1 MTICLKGGHIVDPA
15 NRLDKVTDIYL
26 DDGVITALGRAP
38 SGAPIDATYDVS
50 GSYVIPGLVD
60 LGAHL
65 REPGF
70 EHKGNIATELKAA
83 VAGGFTTICCTPDT
97 RPVIDNGSVV
107 EHIRQRASR
116 ERSARVFCLGA
127 LTANLEG
134 KVLAEMAA
142 LKESGCIAVTNL
154 NQAISDTS
162 VLRHALA
169 YAASCELKVFL
180 HPYEYWLNRDGE
192 MHEGARSTL
201 LGVPGLPAAAELI
214 ALQRDL
220 ILVEE
225 TGVEAHFC
233 GLSCGQSV
241 QLIAAAKKRGL
252 PVTADVAAAN
262 LLFNETDISGFDS
275 QFRVMPPVRSK
286 SDQTQ
291 LRNGIKNDKLDAIS
305 SNHEP
310 HDTDAKLAPFSQAEP
325 GMSSFDTYLSS
336 MMAMAENKRLDM
348 AKLVAAMSTNP
359 SKLLGLEANG
369 LATGARADICV
380 FDPNKAWQVNPEEM
394 LSHGKNTPLLGTKLV
409 GKVVLTLVNGRVVF
423 DNLPSA

>member
-1 MTICLKGGHIVDPA
+1 
-15 NRLDKVTDIYL
+15 
-26 DDGVITALGRAP
+26 
-38 SGAPIDATYDVS
+38 
-50 GSYVIPGLVD
+50 
-60 LGAHL
+60 
-65 REPGF
+65 
-70 EHKGNIATELKAA
+70 
-83 VAGGFTTICCTPDT
+83 
-97 RPVIDNGSVV
+97 
-107 EHIRQRASR
+107 
-116 ERSARVFCLGA
+116 
-127 LTANLEG
+127 
-134 KVLAEMAA
+134 
-142 LKESGCIAVTNL
+142 
-154 NQAISDTS
+154 
-162 VLRHALA
+162 
-169 YAASCELKVFL
+169 
-180 HPYEYWLNRDGE
+180 

-291 LRNGIKNDKLDAIS
+291 LRNGIKNDKLDAVS

-336 MMAMAENKRLDM
+336 MMAMAENKRLDT

-359 SKLLGLEANG
+359 SKILGLEANG

-380 FDPNKAWQVNPEEM
+380 FDPNKAWQVNPEET